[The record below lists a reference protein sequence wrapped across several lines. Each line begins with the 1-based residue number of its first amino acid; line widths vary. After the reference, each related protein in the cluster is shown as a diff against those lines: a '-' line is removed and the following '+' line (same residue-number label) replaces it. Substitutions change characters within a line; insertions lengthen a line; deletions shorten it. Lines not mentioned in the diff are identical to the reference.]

1 MISMQTY
8 ILIGTAALLSFIY
21 VLGVLLL
28 IGFVIKNSLQ
38 DKWVNNVKDIVLG
51 TIVSFFWPLSAL
63 YILFDNIMTF
73 LSTRIFKKL

>member
-63 YILFDNIMTF
+63 YILFDNIMIF

>member
-1 MISMQTY
+1 M
-8 ILIGTAALLSFIY
+8 ALLSFIY

>member
-1 MISMQTY
+1 MQTY

-63 YILFDNIMTF
+63 YILFDNIMIF

>member
-1 MISMQTY
+1 MQTY

>member
-1 MISMQTY
+1 MQTY
-8 ILIGTAALLSFIY
+8 ILIGTVALLSFIY

-38 DKWVNNVKDIVLG
+38 DKWVKNVKDIILG
-51 TIVSFFWPLSAL
+51 TLVSFFWPLSAL

-73 LSTRIFKKL
+73 LSTKVFKKL